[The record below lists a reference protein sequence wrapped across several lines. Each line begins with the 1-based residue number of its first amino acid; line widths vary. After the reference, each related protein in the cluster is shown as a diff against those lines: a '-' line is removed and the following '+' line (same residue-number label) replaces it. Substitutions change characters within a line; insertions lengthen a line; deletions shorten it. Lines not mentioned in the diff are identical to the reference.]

1 MKLAF
6 STFFRI
12 HPNNLDEK
20 KNLSLALCPM
30 KKKKGTCSVLSKLS
44 QQDLSTTGVLV
55 NEISNIID
63 LIVNDGE
70 LHGITPVIILEF
82 AVKSSN
88 LLSREDATF

>member
-1 MKLAF
+1 M
-6 STFFRI
+6 
-12 HPNNLDEK
+12 
-20 KNLSLALCPM
+20 
-30 KKKKGTCSVLSKLS
+30 
-44 QQDLSTTGVLV
+44 

-88 LLSREDATF
+88 LLSREDATFWKTKKRFFMSDPILLAAYLKPID